1 MARTLRPAVSGAT
14 PDGIVVVV
22 VMVSESLAGSVVAG
36 SVNDPESP
44 AAGGMVTGCGGALP
58 DASGT
63 LVAAVAGASV
73 ATAAG
78 AVGVA
83 VPEFKGGGVEAP
95 PLHAASAAN
104 ARKMGPAN
112 SLPVRRK
119 RIGMRKASVVHA

>member
-1 MARTLRPAVSGAT
+1 
-14 PDGIVVVV
+14 VVVV
-22 VMVSESLAGSVVAG
+22 VIVSVSLAGNVVAG
-36 SVNDPESP
+36 SVSEPESP

-58 DASGT
+58 AASGT
-63 LVAAVAGASV
+63 LVAAAAGASV

-83 VPEFKGGGVEAP
+83 VPVEKGGAVDDP

-112 SLPVRRK
+112 SLPVRK
-119 RIGMRKASVVHA
+119 RIGMRKASMVHT